1 MQYKVGKKISR
12 LIIAANNI
20 DESSILRL
28 SSIKPTR
35 VIMPKDANISSINSA
50 PDALIILLPLIT
62 NSNLSLLKVISEFLF
77 TSQITPII
85 VSHDK
90 IIISVAKATAIP
102 MNIPRKNIKFQK
114 LSLFNLTW
122 IKLRITAPNFN
133 DIIHSYDIKHLFKK
147 LCFFRDSVEVVNKL
161 VQFLKNPLRIVNII
175 NNVIGNS
182 RLYHKMK

>member
-1 MQYKVGKKISR
+1 MQYKAGRKISR

-35 VIMPKDANISSINSA
+35 AMRPKDANISSINSA
-50 PDALIILLPLIT
+50 PDALIVLLPLIT

-114 LSLFNLTW
+114 LSLFNLVL
-122 IKLRITAPNFN
+122 IKLRIIVPNFI
-133 DIIHSYDIKHLFKK
+133 DILHFDDNKDLIKK
-147 LCFFRDSVEVVNKL
+147 LCFSRSL
-161 VQFLKNPLRIVNII
+161 VGFAI
-175 NNVIGNS
+175 NFVKYLDDLLCQYN
-182 RLYHKMK
+182 KMKKVTI